1 MQNAHIESLGFQ
13 IERGERADRLEALLR
28 ASHLEQLDWGGE
40 VDPSQYLMAMTA
52 AGGIAACAGW
62 TRVGGE
68 AVMHSLAVAPPS
80 RGSGVGGALFA
91 MAMGALMDEAPV
103 GAVYLGT
110 AQARR
115 FFQGF
120 GFEVTEGEELSSEVA
135 EHPAIRLAGP
145 GVSLMV
151 RRYHDVAPRGLD
163 QRAFRLLHN
172 ATSDATL
179 PMGSV
184 MYFRQRDAM
193 LEAVYRGG
201 PVLRGQLLG
210 HVEQDRVAYVWQ
222 GFLQSQALL
231 QGQGEL
237 AITVREDGR
246 RELRDQG
253 EGGEETLLMREV

>member
-1 MQNAHIESLGFQ
+1 
-13 IERGERADRLEALLR
+13 
-28 ASHLEQLDWGGE
+28 
-40 VDPSQYLMAMTA
+40 
-52 AGGIAACAGW
+52 
-62 TRVGGE
+62 
-68 AVMHSLAVAPPS
+68 MHSLAVAPPS

-91 MAMGALMDEAPV
+91 MAMGALMDEGPV

-135 EHPAIRLAGP
+135 EHPALRLA

-184 MYFRQRDAM
+184 MYFKQRDAM

-222 GFLQSQALL
+222 GV
-231 QGQGEL
+231 L
-237 AITVREDGR
+237 AVAGAAAGAR
-246 RELRDQG
+246 RAGDHG
-253 EGGEETLLMREV
+253 EGGWPARAAGSGRGRRGDVVDAGGVS

>member
-1 MQNAHIESLGFQ
+1 LGASQ
-13 IERGERADRLEALLR
+13 LEL
-28 ASHLEQLDWGGE
+28 LDWGSDG
-40 VDPSQYLMAMTA
+40 DPSQYLLATTA

-62 TRVGGE
+62 TRVGAH

-91 MAMGALMDEAPV
+91 MAMGALMDEGAV
-103 GAVYLGT
+103 SAVYLGT
-110 AQARR
+110 HQARR

-120 GFEVTEGEELSSEVA
+120 GFEATEGDLPELVA

-151 RRYHDVAPRGLD
+151 RRYHEEVPRGLD

-184 MYFRQRDAM
+184 MYFRQRDLM
-193 LEAVYRGG
+193 LEASYRGG
-201 PVLRGQLLG
+201 VVSRGQLLG
-210 HVEQDRVAYVWQ
+210 HVEQDRVRYVWQ
-222 GFLQSQALL
+222 GYLRSQVLL

-237 AITVREDGR
+237 VITALEDGR
-246 RELRDQG
+246 RELREEDE
-253 EGGEETLLMREV
+253 EGGDALLMREI